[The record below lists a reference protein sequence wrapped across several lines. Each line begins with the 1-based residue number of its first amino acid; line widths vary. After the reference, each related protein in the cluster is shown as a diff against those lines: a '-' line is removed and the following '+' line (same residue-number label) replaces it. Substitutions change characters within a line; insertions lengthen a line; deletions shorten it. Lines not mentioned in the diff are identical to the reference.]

1 MGVKWSVEMKEIPHI
16 VIIGAG
22 FGGLAAAIKLA
33 GKKVRVT
40 LIDRQ
45 NHHLFQPLL
54 YQLATASVGAS
65 AIAWPIRT
73 LFRKHTNVD

>member
-1 MGVKWSVEMKEIPHI
+1 MSKIPQR

-22 FGGLAAAIKLA
+22 FGGLAAACKLA
-33 GKKVRVT
+33 GKQVRVT

-54 YQLATASVGAS
+54 YQLATAAVDAS
-65 AIAWPIRT
+65 TIEKTGTCAEYLQPGIGG
-73 LFRKHTNVD
+73 V